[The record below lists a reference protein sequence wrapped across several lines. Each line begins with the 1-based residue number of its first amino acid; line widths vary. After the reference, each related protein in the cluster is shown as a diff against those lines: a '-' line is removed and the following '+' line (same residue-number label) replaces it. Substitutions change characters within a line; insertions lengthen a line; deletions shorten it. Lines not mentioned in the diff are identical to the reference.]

1 MEKKNVENIFKI
13 SLKFVYWLLGCCW
26 LIGHPSIGIWIDVE
40 SNFVLFVNLVNTGGE
55 CRFLC
60 AFYNATI
67 KYGWSVY
74 VSVQGNSSFY
84 VKLFA
89 LYYCYEH
96 DCFYI
101 YLICVGRIILQ
112 MKNRKKVEQNQE
124 GKSVLVYAITANRST
139 AKRVRYV
146 ENNFQWHL

>member
-1 MEKKNVENIFKI
+1 MSKIYLKSHWNLFIDCSGAVDSLVIHPLEFGLMLRVISCCLWILSTQAENVDFYA
-13 SLKFVYWLLGCCW
+13 LFTMR
-26 LIGHPSIGIWIDVE
+26 PSNTVE
-40 SNFVLFVNLVNTGGE
+40 
-55 CRFLC
+55 
-60 AFYNATI
+60 
-67 KYGWSVY
+67 